1 MKMGYIS
8 CTLTFL
14 NMTDDRFVQ
23 SYKSPAFHPKIRIV
37 ALQNVPENQKNVCSS
52 VCKSQNVCPS
62 ATNVTWLSLH
72 VGTLRHILLIFTRIF
87 KQDISLLTVQLELI
101 IFVVWFP

>member
-8 CTLTFL
+8 CTLTFF

-37 ALQNVPENQKNVCSS
+37 SLQNGPENQKTCAAACVSHNIFA
-52 VCKSQNVCPS
+52 P
-62 ATNVTWLSLH
+62 
-72 VGTLRHILLIFTRIF
+72 ILVFIR
-87 KQDISLLTVQLELI
+87 
-101 IFVVWFP
+101 